1 MASLVVD
8 NEEEAR
14 NRFLAQKAQVN
25 ERQTAEEKKRLID
38 GKYRLEELQ
47 KLIPSIYEDKVLG
60 KISLCFKP
68 PRTVHSSMKT

>member
-38 GKYRLEELQ
+38 GKYRLEELK
-47 KLIPSIYEDKVLG
+47 KLIAEKESNSENRKNKDRRLFYGLRSFIAL
-60 KISLCFKP
+60 
-68 PRTVHSSMKT
+68 